1 MENIEQNTQAANEEV
16 EEVQGTDK
24 DTQKMFTQ
32 EEVNGFV
39 QSRLSRMRGQAEK
52 ELKAEYE
59 KKMSELQEREMKL
72 LVKEQLSMRE
82 MPKELAK
89 IITCT
94 DEEDLKIKLDTL
106 QRIYNVREKEEQPA
120 EDEAAKGFRFGSTGG
135 SGGITHADPVR
146 KAMGLDR
153 KE

>member
-1 MENIEQNTQAANEEV
+1 MENIEQNTQFANEEV
-16 EEVQGTDK
+16 KEAQGTDK
-24 DTQKMFTQ
+24 DTPKMFTQ

-82 MPKELAK
+82 MPKELAE
-89 IITCT
+89 IITCA
-94 DEEDLKIKLDTL
+94 DEEDLKNKLDTL
-106 QRIYNVREKEEQPA
+106 QRIYSVREKEEQPT
-120 EDEAAKGFRFGSTGG
+120 EDEETKGFRFGSTGG
-135 SGGITHADPVR
+135 SGGITYADPVR